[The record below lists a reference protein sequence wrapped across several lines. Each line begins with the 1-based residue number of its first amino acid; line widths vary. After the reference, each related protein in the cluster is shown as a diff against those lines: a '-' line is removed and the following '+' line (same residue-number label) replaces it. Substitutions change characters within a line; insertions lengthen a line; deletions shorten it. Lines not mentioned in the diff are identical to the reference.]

1 MRDFISF
8 QRDAEHNET
17 AGTHR
22 WMVSYADFVTL
33 LFVLF
38 LVLYAKLP
46 KQPEVPTVP
55 PPAVQGLHQPV
66 IAGIRPRHAALA
78 AQAKP
83 TTLLPDSVSLRQQA
97 LLDELAHTFSDRV
110 DAGEIT
116 LVTRE
121 QGVLL
126 EVKDTALFASGTA
139 QPAAHA
145 DLIIDKIVAILAK
158 TSNKVVVE
166 GHTDNVPIQNAQ
178 FPSNWELSSA
188 RAASV
193 VRALQER
200 GIAAYRLSASGLA
213 DTKPISSNDTARGR
227 SENRRV
233 SLLLLNG

>member
-8 QRDAEHNET
+8 HRDAEQSEA

-46 KQPEVPTVP
+46 KQPVVNIN
-55 PPAVQGLHQPV
+55 AVQDVRAP
-66 IAGIRPRHAALA
+66 IIPGIRPHHAASS
-78 AQAKP
+78 AQPKP
-83 TTLLPDSVSLRQQA
+83 TTPLPDVVTLKQQA
-97 LLDELAHTFSDRV
+97 IMEELAHTFSDMV
-110 DAGEIT
+110 DEGEIT

-121 QGVLL
+121 EGVLL
-126 EVKDTALFASGTA
+126 EIKDTALFASGTA
-139 QPAAHA
+139 QPASQAA
-145 DLIIDKIVAILAK
+145 GIIVKVSDVLLRN
-158 TSNKVVVE
+158 TNHVVVE
-166 GHTDNVPIQNAQ
+166 GHTDSVPIQNAQ

-200 GIAAYRLSASGLA
+200 GISANRLSASGLA
-213 DTKPISSNDTARGR
+213 DTKPKSSNDTEQGR
-227 SENRRV
+227 RENRRV
-233 SLLLLNG
+233 SLLVLNS